1 MKRFISTRIAA
12 AIVHK
17 PALVMGIFAV
27 VLALFG
33 WRASYLYVN
42 HNQLDMLPQDLPS
55 VQATKDVIEYVG
67 GVGFLMV
74 VLRSDDEQHLK
85 ATADALAEQI
95 EALPEVRHVTHKQDV
110 KFVRERI
117 GLLADTDDVKEV
129 YRRIRKKIR
138 AVVNKNNP
146 FAVQLVEVKDEP
158 LVLDDI
164 VQKYTKLNKKD
175 ITDPYYIDDQK
186 EMLTLL
192 VKPAHPEENL
202 EGTRRLLSQ
211 LETLFGDFNESNT
224 LGATL
229 KEGYDGVV
237 EGSTVTYGYTGGYKT
252 TLDDSDSIMRALAP
266 SSIVAFVG
274 ILLYVIIFLRSPVA
288 TIFLMFTL
296 VAATVMTFGFA
307 QVAIG
312 ELNTITAIL
321 GAILMGLGIDFGIHL
336 LYRLRE
342 EYTESE
348 DMEQSIAN
356 TLLHSGSA
364 SAASALTTAAALYIL
379 VFAHLNA
386 FKEFGIIMGTGVLIQ
401 AIAMY
406 IAIPTFYVL
415 MGKIWPGVTKSLIV
429 KKQTTA
435 AREELQAR
443 PFPFARGILVL
454 SLLLTAG
461 LAYFATRAE
470 FDYDSRSLMA
480 TNNPGIKLREQIR
493 ERFQISSDPVG
504 IYTKTLDETKA
515 LYDRLEE
522 MRTESDDSMIE
533 SIVSINRLVPPQEKQ
548 EANQK
553 ILAKLDKVL
562 SDVDPELLEREQE
575 GAAEQREW
583 VFPYLRVEPYEIE
596 DVPDWILW
604 QLKPVPESGVEGW
617 MTYIYPRTTLWDGRE
632 LLKFADQVDRIE
644 VDGKVYHAA
653 GAAVL
658 MAKVASY
665 VLEDGRVL
673 TLMAAGLI
681 FLILLVSFRRFS
693 AALYSMLPLVAG
705 LVWMLGL
712 MTIFDYHL
720 NFMNVVVFPVVFG
733 YGISA
738 GIHVYSRFHETGS
751 VMLAVRRTGAAVAAS
766 SLTTLVGWGALFVS
780 SHRGLI
786 SMGMLACLGIA
797 SALFVSL
804 TVLPALLE
812 VLGYRGGGP
821 GAKRLPEDAANDNLD
836 VAERKSA

>member
-1 MKRFISTRIAA
+1 MKRRLAESLGRL
-12 AIVHK
+12 IVRR
-17 PALVMGIFAV
+17 PAVVMSVLII
-27 VLALFG
+27 VLALSG

-55 VQATKDVIEYVG
+55 VQATKDVIEYIG

-74 VLRSDDEQHLK
+74 VLQAEDEQHLK
-85 ATADALAEQI
+85 ATSDELAKRI
-95 EALPEVRHVTHKQDV
+95 EALPEVRHVTYKQDV
-110 KFVRERI
+110 AFVRERI
-117 GLLADTDDVKEV
+117 GLLAETEDVKEA
-129 YRRIRKKIR
+129 YKRIRRKVK
-138 AVVNKNNP
+138 AVLAKNNP
-146 FAVQLVEVKDEP
+146 FHIELVKTEDKP

-164 VQKYTKLNKKD
+164 IEKYTKLNKKD

-192 VKPAHPEENL
+192 VKPKNPEEEL
-202 EGTRRLLSQ
+202 EKTRIVLAK
-211 LETLFGDFNESNT
+211 LETLFKEFNEDNPV
-224 LGATL
+224 GAIV
-229 KEGYDGVV
+229 KEGYDGVPKHP
-237 EGSTVTYGYTGGYKT
+237 TVTYGYTGGYKT

-266 SSIVAFVG
+266 SSVVAFGG
-274 ILLYVIIFLRSPVA
+274 ILVFVIFFLRSAVA
-288 TIFLMFTL
+288 TVFLMTTL

-307 QVAIG
+307 QLAIG

-336 LYRLRE
+336 LSRLRE
-342 EYTESE
+342 EYTARG
-348 DMEQSIAN
+348 DMESAVIE
-356 TLLHSGSA
+356 TLEHSGAA
-364 SAASALTTAAALYIL
+364 SAASALTTSAALYVL

-386 FKEFGIIMGTGVLIQ
+386 FVDFGIIMGTGVIIQ

-406 IAIPTFYVL
+406 IAIPTLYVL
-415 MGKIWPGVTKSLIV
+415 VAKVWPGVLNSLV
-429 KKQTTA
+429 VAKHTDEARA
-435 AREELQAR
+435 AMASKA
-443 PFPFARGILVL
+443 FPWARGILIT
-454 SLLLTAG
+454 SILLTAA
-461 LAYFATRAE
+461 LAYSASNAE

-480 TNNPGIKLREQIR
+480 TNNPALKLREEIR
-493 ERFQISSDPVG
+493 ERFQISADPVG

-515 LYDRLEE
+515 LFDHLEG
-522 MRTESDDSMIE
+522 MRTGAEDGALIE
-533 SIVSINRLVPPQEKQ
+533 SVVSINRLVPPQEKQ
-548 EANQK
+548 KANQK
-553 ILAKLDKVL
+553 YLQKLDRLLK
-562 SDVDPELLEREQE
+562 DIDPAILEAEQE
-575 GAAEQREW
+575 GAGEQLALAL
-583 VFPYLRVEPYEIE
+583 PYLRVEPYKIE

-617 MTYIYPRTTLWDGRE
+617 MTYIYPRTTLWDSRE
-632 LLKFADQVDRIE
+632 LLQFADNVDRID
-644 VDGKVYHAA
+644 VGDKVYYAA

-665 VLEDGRVL
+665 VLEDGRFL
-673 TLMAAGLI
+673 TLLAAGII
-681 FLILLVSFRRFS
+681 FVILLGSFRRFS

-738 GIHVYSRFHETGS
+738 GIHVYSRFMESGS
-751 VMLAVRRTGAAVAAS
+751 VMVAVRRTGAAVAAS

-780 SHRGLI
+780 SHRGLM

-812 VLGYRGGGP
+812 VLGGGGGP
-821 GAKRLPEDAANDNLD
+821 GTKASSDDAANDN
-836 VAERKSA
+836 VTVEARRAS

>member
-1 MKRFISTRIAA
+1 MKRVISSRLAA

-17 PALVMGIFAV
+17 PWVVLGVFAV
-27 VLALFG
+27 ILALSG

-42 HNQLDMLPQDLPS
+42 HNQLDMLPQDLPA

-74 VLRSDDEQHLK
+74 VLRADDEEHLK
-85 ATADALAEQI
+85 SVADALAPQI
-95 EALPEVRHVTHKQDV
+95 EALPEVRHVTYKQDV
-110 KFVRERI
+110 AFVRERI
-117 GLLADTDDVKEV
+117 GLLAETKDVQEV
-129 YRRIRKKIR
+129 YDRVSKKVRYVI
-138 AVVNKNNP
+138 NENNP
-146 FAVQLVEVKDEP
+146 FAVTLVETKDEP

-164 VQKYTKLNKKD
+164 VEKYTKLNKKD

-202 EGTRRLLSQ
+202 EGTRQLLQKLEELFSLFNANNRL
-211 LETLFGDFNESNT
+211 D
-224 LGATL
+224 ATL

-252 TLDDSDSIMRALAP
+252 TLDDSDSIMDALAP

-274 ILLYVIIFLRSPVA
+274 ILLYVILFLRSPVA
-288 TIFLMFTL
+288 TLLLMFTL

-348 DMEQSIAN
+348 DMESSIAN
-356 TLLHSGSA
+356 TLLHSGFASA
-364 SAASALTTAAALYIL
+364 SSALTTASALYIL

-386 FKEFGIIMGTGVLIQ
+386 FNEFGIIMGTGVLIQ
-401 AIAMY
+401 AVAMY
-406 IAIPTFYVL
+406 VAIPTFYVL
-415 MGKIWPGVTKSLIV
+415 ICKAWPGVTRSLIV

-435 AREELQAR
+435 HREELQEK
-443 PFPFARGILVL
+443 PFPYARAILGV
-454 SLLLTAG
+454 SVLLTAG
-461 LAYFATRAE
+461 LAYFATHAE

-480 TNNPGIKLREQIR
+480 TNNPALKLREEIR

-504 IYTKTLDETKA
+504 IYTETLEETKA
-515 LYDRLEE
+515 LYDTLENI
-522 MRTESDDSMIE
+522 RTREGSMIE
-533 SIVSINRLVPPQEKQ
+533 SVVSINRLVPPQEKQ
-548 EANQK
+548 RENQA
-553 ILAKLDKVL
+553 ILKKLERML
-562 SDVDPELLEREQE
+562 TEVDPQLLEEEQE
-575 GAAEQREW
+575 GAAEQVEW
-583 VFPYLRVEPYEIE
+583 VLPYLRVEPYAIE
-596 DVPDWILW
+596 DVPEWILW

-617 MTYIYPRTTLWDGRE
+617 MTYIYPQTTLWDGRE
-632 LLKFADQVDRIE
+632 LLRFADEVDRVE
-644 VDGKVYHAA
+644 VNDKVYHAA

-665 VLEDGRVL
+665 VLEDGKTL
-673 TLMAAGLI
+673 TLLAAGLI
-681 FLILLVSFRRFS
+681 FVILLGSFRRFS
-693 AALYSMLPLVAG
+693 AALYAMLPLVAG

-712 MTIFDYHL
+712 MTVFDYHL

-738 GIHVYSRFHETGS
+738 GIHVYSRFQETGS

-780 SHRGLI
+780 AHRGLI

-804 TVLPALLE
+804 TVLPALLQ

-821 GAKRLPEDAANDNLD
+821 GAKRQPDVPANDNVPVD
-836 VAERKSA
+836 QRKTA